1 MVNHNMKTLDAYLD
15 EQLQND
21 EFREAWEDSQP
32 EMDVIR
38 AMVDA
43 RISQNLS
50 QKELAERTGINQA
63 DISKLENGTRNP
75 SLKLLKRLA
84 DGMGMTLKL
93 EFVPKKST
101 QV

>member
-1 MVNHNMKTLDAYLD
+1 MKTLDEYLN
-15 EQLQND
+15 EQLKND
-21 EFREAWEDSQP
+21 TFKKEWEDIQP

-38 AMVDA
+38 AIVDA
-43 RISQNLS
+43 RVSQKLS

-84 DGMGMTLKL
+84 DGMNMTLKL
-93 EFVPKKST
+93 EFIPKK
-101 QV
+101 QIY